1 MGENERVKSHW
12 VEIIAIWVMVAISPI
27 ILSAVL
33 PDGAYQPEFVFG
45 VVLAGATA
53 LVSLIQ
59 LFRAEPQ
66 GFVKRLV
73 YVSGGSYLILA
84 VATLILAVAG

>member
-1 MGENERVKSHW
+1 MKSHW
-12 VEIIAIWVMVAISPI
+12 VEIIAIWVMVAISPV
-27 ILSAVL
+27 ILTIAL
-33 PDGAYQPEFVFG
+33 PEGMYQPEFVFG

>member
-1 MGENERVKSHW
+1 MKNHW
-12 VEIIAIWVMVAISPI
+12 VEIIAIWALVALGATLVSIGWPI
-27 ILSAVL
+27 KVAE
-33 PDGAYQPEFVFG
+33 PEIAFG
-45 VVLAGATA
+45 TIIAGAVA

-59 LFRAEPQ
+59 LFRAQPS

-84 VATLILAVAG
+84 VATLVDVLWR